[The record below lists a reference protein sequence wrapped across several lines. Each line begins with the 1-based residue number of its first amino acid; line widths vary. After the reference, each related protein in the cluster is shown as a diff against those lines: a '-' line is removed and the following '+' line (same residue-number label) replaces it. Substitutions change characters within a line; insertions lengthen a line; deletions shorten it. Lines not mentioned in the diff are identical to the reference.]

1 MFDSFPMPLAILIPA
16 YNAAVSLPGVLGG
29 VFRFVPPQDVLVV
42 DDGSSDGTREAA
54 ERAGVHV
61 VTHPI
66 NRGKGAALKT
76 GFSWALDRGYEAV
89 IALDA
94 DGQHDPESVPD
105 FVRKWKESGADLV
118 VGSRMANRHGMPLA
132 RVCSNA
138 MTSWVI
144 SRRAGQRIEDSQSGY
159 RLIAAEVLRRV
170 SLETDGYEMESELL
184 IKAARSGFQIV
195 SVPIRTVYAD
205 ETSFIHPLRDTGRF
219 IALVWRSLSWA

>member
-1 MFDSFPMPLAILIPA
+1 MLDSFTMPLAVLIPA
-16 YNAAVSLPGVLGG
+16 YNAAASLPGVIGG
-29 VFRFVPPQDVLVV
+29 VQPYVSSQDVLVV

-61 VTHPI
+61 VSYPV

-89 IALDA
+89 ITLDA

-118 VGSRMANRHGMPLA
+118 VGSRMADRRGMPLE

-138 MTSWVI
+138 LTSWVI

-159 RLIAAEVLRRV
+159 RLIVAEVLRRV

-184 IKAARSGFQIV
+184 IKAARSGFRIA

-205 ETSFIHPLRDTGRF
+205 EASFIHPLRDTGRF
-219 IALVWRSLSWA
+219 IALVWRSFSWA

>member
-1 MFDSFPMPLAILIPA
+1 MLDYFPMPLAVLIPA
-16 YNAAVSLPGVLGG
+16 YNAAASLPGVIGD
-29 VFRFVPPQDVLVV
+29 VFRFVAPEDVLVV

-61 VTHPI
+61 VSHPV
-66 NRGKGAALKT
+66 NRGKGAALRA
-76 GFSWALDRGYEAV
+76 GFSWALDRAYEAV
-89 IALDA
+89 ITLDA

-105 FVRKWKESGADLV
+105 FVRKWKASGADLV
-118 VGSRMANRHGMPLA
+118 VGSRMADRRGMPLE
-132 RVCSNA
+132 RVCSNTL
-138 MTSWVI
+138 TSWVI

-159 RLIAAEVLRRV
+159 RLIAAEVLRRI

-184 IKAARSGFQIV
+184 IKAAQSGFRIV

-219 IALVWRSLSWA
+219 IALVWRSFSWA

>member
-1 MFDSFPMPLAILIPA
+1 MPLTVLIPA
-16 YNAAVSLPGVLGG
+16 YNAAASLPGVIGG
-29 VFRFVPPQDVLVV
+29 VQPYVPPQDVLVV
-42 DDGSSDGTREAA
+42 DDGSSDGTRAAA

-61 VTHPI
+61 VSHPV

-89 IALDA
+89 ITMDA

-105 FVRKWKESGADLV
+105 FIRKWKESGADLV
-118 VGSRMANRHGMPLA
+118 VGSRMADRRGMPLE
-132 RVCSNA
+132 RVCSNTL
-138 MTSWVI
+138 TSWVI

-184 IKAARSGFQIV
+184 IKAARSGFQV
-195 SVPIRTVYAD
+195 TSVPIRTVYAD

-219 IALVWRSLSWA
+219 IALVWRSFSWA